1 MAKQRSL
8 GPRILG
14 WLIVLGLLAAAPA
27 YLLLRESTLE
37 VTAERLERGRVEQTI
52 TAIASGTVMPAYDS
66 LVAAA
71 SMGTVMVVHKKD
83 GDLVQKGEPLVELRH
98 TELDAQVRLAEAN
111 LQAGRSRL
119 EQAKIAA
126 TISRE
131 VAETNV
137 ARAQAQFDQS
147 KKDFERIR
155 ALADQKSISQDAF
168 DKAALAMRVAQ
179 ETLAAA
185 IASQREN
192 EVRAEEVKMAE
203 SNIKQLE
210 AALAV
215 ATATRDNAIVTAPFS
230 GVIAKIHRDL
240 GEAVTVGMPLLQLVD
255 QTECYVEAPF
265 DEANAAQIR
274 TGQKVRINLDAYRG
288 TDFYGTVDYIS
299 PVVSINPDLSRTL
312 NVRVHVDEGTEKFI
326 AGMSADVII
335 IVEEKDDTLYAPT
348 ESLIRQEF
356 AYVVENGRARRREVK
371 TGIGNWNTTEV
382 LEGLREGELLITSV
396 SLSDLADGARVRVV
410 DKLES

>member
-27 YLLLRESTLE
+27 YLLMRESTLE

-71 SMGTVMVVHKKD
+71 SMGTVMMVHKKD
-83 GDLVQKGEPLVELRH
+83 GDFVQKGDPLVELRH

-111 LQAGRSRL
+111 LQAGLSRL

-168 DKAALAMRVAQ
+168 DKAGLAMRVAQ

-230 GVIAKIHRDL
+230 GVIAKIHRDV
-240 GEAVTVGMPLLQLVD
+240 GEAVTIGMPLLQLVD

-356 AYVVENGRARRREVK
+356 AYVVENGRARRREVT

-396 SLSDLADGARVRVV
+396 SLSDLADGARVKVV
-410 DKLES
+410 NKVES

>member
-83 GDLVQKGEPLVELRH
+83 GDVVQKGEPLVELRH

-111 LQAGRSRL
+111 LQAGHSRL

-396 SLSDLADGARVRVV
+396 SLSDLADGARVKVV
-410 DKLES
+410 NKVES

>member
-1 MAKQRSL
+1 MTRSYWT
-8 GPRILG
+8 RTTRTS
-14 WLIVLGLLAAAPA
+14 A
-27 YLLLRESTLE
+27 
-37 VTAERLERGRVEQTI
+37 
-52 TAIASGTVMPAYDS
+52 
-66 LVAAA
+66 
-71 SMGTVMVVHKKD
+71 
-83 GDLVQKGEPLVELRH
+83 
-98 TELDAQVRLAEAN
+98 
-111 LQAGRSRL
+111 
-119 EQAKIAA
+119 
-126 TISRE
+126 
-131 VAETNV
+131 
-137 ARAQAQFDQS
+137 ARAQAQYDQS
-147 KKDFERIR
+147 RKDFERIK
-155 ALADQKSISQDAF
+155 ALADQRSISQDAF

-192 EVRAEEVKMAE
+192 EVRAEEIKMAE

-230 GVIAKIHRDL
+230 GVIAKFHRDV
-240 GEAVTVGMPLLQLVD
+240 GESVTIGMPLLQLVD

-265 DEANAAQIR
+265 DEANASQIK

-312 NVRVHVDEGTEKFI
+312 NVRVHVEEGSEKFI

-335 IVEEKDDTLYAPT
+335 VVEEKDNALYAPT

-371 TGIGNWNTTEV
+371 TGIGNWSTTEV
-382 LEGLREGELLITSV
+382 LDGLREGELLITSV
-396 SLSDLADGARVRVV
+396 SLSGLADGARVRVV